1 MTRRLVRLFAGLAG
15 YGLGMALMVRADLG
29 LNPWD
34 VLHEGI
40 SKRTGLSFGLV
51 ALLTGVVVLLAWIP
65 IRQRPGFG
73 TLCNVVLIGPTAD
86 LALAWIEAPDHL
98 ATRTAYLLAG
108 LVLIGLAT
116 AAYVGAAFGPGPR
129 DGLMTGLSART
140 GWSIQTTR
148 IGIEVSVLVLGW
160 ALDGTVGVGT
170 VVFALCIGPLVQ
182 AMLSTFEAK
191 VRLHHGGVRHSR
203 GRASCSSLSQRTPP
217 EAG

>member
-1 MTRRLVRLFAGLAG
+1 
-15 YGLGMALMVRADLG
+15 MALMVRADLG
-29 LNPWD
+29 LNPGD

-98 ATRTAYLLAG
+98 AARTVYLLAG

-116 AAYVGAAFGPGPR
+116 AAYVGAAFGSGPR
-129 DGLMTGLSART
+129 DGLMTGISART
-140 GWSIQTTR
+140 GWSIQSTR
-148 IGIEVSVLVLGW
+148 TGIEVSVLLLGWVLG
-160 ALDGTVGVGT
+160 GTVGVGT
-170 VVFALCIGPLVQ
+170 LLFALCIGPLVQ
-182 AMLSTFEAK
+182 ATLPSFERRVRVHHRGILS
-191 VRLHHGGVRHSR
+191 SR
-203 GRASCSSLSQRTPP
+203 GSASCASSSQRTPP
-217 EAG
+217 KAG